1 MTPERA
7 VEILSAL
14 QRSLTHVD
22 IGPIDGKEVHS
33 DEIVEALD
41 LAMQSVEEAH
51 HPGIE
56 YGLT

>member
-22 IGPIDGKEVHS
+22 IGPINGREVAM

-51 HPGIE
+51 HAGI
-56 YGLT
+56 YNG